1 MERRDKSSVEE
12 FLPELQR
19 HVELTREQAQSWR
32 PVRSVALVSNFVSGD
47 SRGFCVHTYLAGQT
61 IWNSAPYRM
70 EVVRDAVTAAWS
82 YLFRYLSLTQHWVG
96 DT

>member
-12 FLPELQR
+12 FLPELR

-47 SRGFCVHTYLAGQT
+47 SRGFCEHT
-61 IWNSAPYRM
+61 
-70 EVVRDAVTAAWS
+70 
-82 YLFRYLSLTQHWVG
+82 
-96 DT
+96 